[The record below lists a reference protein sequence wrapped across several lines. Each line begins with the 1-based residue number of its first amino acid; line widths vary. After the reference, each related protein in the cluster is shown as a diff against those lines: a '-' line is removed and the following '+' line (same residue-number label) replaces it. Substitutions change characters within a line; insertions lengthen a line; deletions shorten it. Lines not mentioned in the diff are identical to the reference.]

1 MEETD
6 RRKLGLMG
14 GAMLSK
20 SLIQFSVDGQGCVLF
35 LFFDLRPNYGWGKED
50 NGDVFQKVPCR
61 HCNTQC
67 PWPASRPPP
76 TRASAGDSWVTYREV
91 WVSLLWGHC
100 SFLLGPGVHKV
111 LFVPCKSLIPQTCV
125 SSGGC
130 MVGLIAT
137 SSKRAYAI
145 PRSTA
150 PRAPAPLAG
159 PCWPVPLQETLKHSS
174 GSVSVESPGAHKVCL
189 SPLSVSDGYG
199 VWF

>member
-1 MEETD
+1 
-6 RRKLGLMG
+6 MG
-14 GAMLSK
+14 
-20 SLIQFSVDGQGCVLF
+20 
-35 LFFDLRPNYGWGKED
+35 R
-50 NGDVFQKVPCR
+50 DVFSSCFLTWGQTTVEVKKILVTSFKRSHAGTATLSAPD
-61 HCNTQC
+61 
-67 PWPASRPPP
+67 PASRPPP

-91 WVSLLWGHC
+91 WVSRWWGHC
-100 SFLLGPGVHKV
+100 SCLLGPGVHTV

-130 MVGLIAT
+130 MVGLMAT

-150 PRAPAPLAG
+150 PRAPAPVAG